1 MQENSTQNLLLLY
14 AYNEAGLSASDA
26 AQRLIDGDPIIRER
40 YSDLTRTIA
49 SLDAFFATPS
59 EECVRRILAQA

>member
-14 AYNEAGLSASDA
+14 AYNEADLSASDA
-26 AQRLIDGDPIIRER
+26 AQRLIDSDPLIRENFSELNR
-40 YSDLTRTIA
+40 AIA

-59 EECVRRILAQA
+59 EECIRRIMAQA